1 MTQIVTLALNPSID
15 ISSDANSV
23 RTAHKVRTSNETY
36 DPGGG
41 GVNVARVIAELGG
54 DVEALYLAGG
64 FTGSLLDDLL
74 ERARVRRRLIR
85 IAGNTRISFTVHE
98 RMTGLEYRF
107 VANGP
112 TLRKEELES
121 CVAAIRACQFSY
133 FVASGSLPSGVPPD
147 FYATVANVVAA
158 KGGRFILDS
167 SGPGLH
173 ATLEHASVFLV
184 KPSLSELEAL
194 IGHSLDESA
203 IEAAAVD
210 LVRRGAAEIVAVTMG
225 PAGALIATRQG
236 VLRAPA
242 LEVEARS
249 TVGAG
254 DSFLGALTL
263 ALADGQSIEDSL
275 KFAIAAGAAAVLHPG
290 TKLCKRQDV
299 VRLHEEACRQPVEW
313 SSKIQDST
321 AIAPSTRET
330 AVA

>member
-1 MTQIVTLALNPSID
+1 MSGIVTLALNPSID

-74 ERARVRRRLIR
+74 ERDRVRRRLIR

-98 RMTGLEYRF
+98 RTTGLEYRF
-107 VANGP
+107 VASGP
-112 TLRKEELES
+112 TLQEEELGS
-121 CVAAIRACQFSY
+121 CLAAIQACQFEY
-133 FVASGSLPSGVPPD
+133 FVASGSLPSGAPPD
-147 FYATVANVVAA
+147 FYATVAKLVAA

-194 IGHSLDESA
+194 VGHPLDEPA
-203 IEAAAVD
+203 TAAAAVD

-225 PAGALIATRQG
+225 SAGALIATRKG

-254 DSFLGALTL
+254 DSFLAALTL
-263 ALADGQSIEDSL
+263 ALAGGQTIEDAL
-275 KFAIAAGAAAVLHPG
+275 KFATAAGAAAVLHPG

-313 SSKIQDST
+313 SPAIHDPM
-321 AIAPSTRET
+321 AIASTGELPDG
-330 AVA
+330 